1 MFSIPIVKY
10 RCTNWKQKKQDFLAL
25 LNEQTLTMGEES
37 VYSDYGEYDL
47 SLIHI

>member
-10 RCTNWKQKKQDFLAL
+10 RCTNWKQKKQDFLTL

-37 VYSDYGEYDL
+37 VY
-47 SLIHI
+47 